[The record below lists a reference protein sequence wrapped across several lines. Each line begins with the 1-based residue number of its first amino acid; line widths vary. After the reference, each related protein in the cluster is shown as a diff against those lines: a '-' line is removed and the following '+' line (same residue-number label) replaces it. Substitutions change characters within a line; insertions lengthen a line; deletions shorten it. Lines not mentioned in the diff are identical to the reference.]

1 MSGHEGAKSRRKLYT
16 ARKNKIVHIFVD
28 NQWFSVEKLYSFFTG
43 VQFCQATKALSRE
56 ENFTLSGKIKL
67 YTFLLIINGLVLKN
81 FTVSLQ
87 VYNFVRPRALS
98 REENCIVSGK
108 IKLYTFLL
116 IINGLVGI
124 LSESRIKGI
133 SQITRKLYTLRKNK
147 IVHVFV
153 DNQWLSVR

>member
-1 MSGHEGAKSRRKLYT
+1 
-16 ARKNKIVHIFVD
+16 
-28 NQWFSVEKLYSFFTG
+28 
-43 VQFCQATKALSRE
+43 
-56 ENFTLSGKIKL
+56 
-67 YTFLLIINGLVLKN
+67 LLIINGLVLKN

-147 IVHVFV
+147 IVHVLLIINGLV
-153 DNQWLSVR
+153 LDNPDFCLLPFLFIEVSDSILHLRYLLHSKAMADEGYKFRHKGKMNS